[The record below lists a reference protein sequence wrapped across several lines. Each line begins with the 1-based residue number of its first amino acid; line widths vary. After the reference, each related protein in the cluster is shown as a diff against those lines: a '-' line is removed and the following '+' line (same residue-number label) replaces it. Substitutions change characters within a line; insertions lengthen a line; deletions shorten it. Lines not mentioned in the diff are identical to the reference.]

1 LPGVLQ
7 ATLRR
12 FAAEG
17 SNAPQA
23 DDAGSRFAQSADMT
37 EAEAALARP
46 PTASN
51 RNAWL
56 MLGGAFTAFTV
67 SAAVM
72 HSYPVYL
79 VAYIEEFGWSRAE
92 TSLAYSIS
100 QLVGGASSP
109 LVGMLVDRLGPRRLL
124 LLGGA
129 ILVVSLA
136 LSAYVTALW
145 QIVLLYG
152 VVMTIGAN
160 CLGLVVFVPLL
171 SRHFVRRRGM
181 AISIVQSANGI
192 ARGVSAPLVQL
203 AISFIGWRSTYL
215 CQAAFMAL
223 CTLPM
228 AALFRGADP
237 VRPNTT
243 WQGSPPA
250 GSADDRAPEPRRGWT
265 LAEAMRTPHFW
276 LLFEVYMFTGLGSF
290 FVSLHQLAF
299 AIDIGFDRIYAAEVL
314 GMGAFL
320 AVPGI
325 IVTGTLSDYFGREL
339 SALLAYGISILGV
352 VLALFITSPDQ
363 HLLLWL
369 HACFF
374 GLTWG
379 ARGPAITAKTA
390 DLFPGP
396 RLGTILGV
404 ITIGSGL
411 GAAIGSWGAGWV
423 FDLSGS
429 YRVAFICSIASY
441 AAGCVAFWALRR
453 PPIRLSPAS

>member
-1 LPGVLQ
+1 MSEIALSSPKQG
-7 ATLRR
+7 
-12 FAAEG
+12 
-17 SNAPQA
+17 PQH
-23 DDAGSRFAQSADMT
+23 
-37 EAEAALARP
+37 
-46 PTASN
+46 
-51 RNAWL
+51 AWL
-56 MLGGAFTAFTV
+56 MLGGAFAAFTI

-79 VAYIEEFGWSRAE
+79 VAYIEEFGWGRAE
-92 TSLAYSIS
+92 TSIAYSVS

-109 LVGMLVDRLGPRRLL
+109 LVGFLVDRLGPRRLL
-124 LLGGA
+124 LLGGG
-129 ILVVSLA
+129 ILVLSLA
-136 LSAYVTALW
+136 ASAYVATLW
-145 QIVLLYG
+145 QIIVLYG

-192 ARGVSAPLVQL
+192 ARGVSAPMVQL
-203 AISFIGWRSTYL
+203 LISVIGWRSTYL
-215 CQAAFMAL
+215 CQAGFMAL
-223 CTLPM
+223 CILPL
-228 AALFRGADP
+228 AALFRSSDP
-237 VRPNTT
+237 ARATTVRESGRP
-243 WQGSPPA
+243 SP
-250 GSADDRAPEPRRGWT
+250 GITDQHSIERHGWT
-265 LAEAMRTPHFW
+265 VAEAMRTPHFW
-276 LLFEVYMFTGLGSF
+276 LLFAVYLFTGLGSF

-299 AIDIGFDRIYAAEVL
+299 AIDIGFDRLYAAEVL

-325 IVTGTLSDYFGREL
+325 IVTGTLSDYLGREV
-339 SALLAYGISILGV
+339 SALLAYGISIVGV
-352 VLALFITSPDQ
+352 ILALLITSPDQ

-390 DLFPGP
+390 DLFPGAQ
-396 RLGTILGV
+396 LGTILGV

-411 GAAIGSWGAGWV
+411 GAAIGSSGAGWV

-429 YRVAFICSIASY
+429 YRVAFICSIVSY
-441 AAGCVAFWALRR
+441 VAGCIAFWALRR
-453 PPIRLSPAS
+453 PPVRLAASSTGPAS